1 MAEIGTDVFKAAEWL
16 KHGLVGMPTE
26 TVYGLAGNA
35 LDPERLVDIFEVKNR
50 PFFDPLIVHVPT
62 IESLSSLI
70 AHFPPVLKVLAEHF
84 WPGPLTLLLPRSDK
98 IPDLV
103 TSGLPEAAF
112 RVPAHPMALA
122 LLHECTF
129 PLAAPSANPFGYI
142 SPTTAQHVND
152 QLGAAIPYILDG
164 GSCRVGL
171 ESTIVGLLDGTP
183 TVFRLGGLSIA
194 DIEAVIGPVNINTNT
209 SSNPRAPGALKS
221 HYAPS
226 KPLLFGKI
234 DSLLE
239 THRNS
244 NPLLLVFGP
253 LKQGYPAERQLSL
266 SLTYDLKEAAAR
278 LFAMLREAD
287 TMDASLI
294 LAEELPAQGLG
305 LAINDRLRRA
315 AASDEDNAR

>member
-1 MAEIGTDVFKAAEWL
+1 MAEIGTDVLKAAEWL
-16 KHGLVGMPTE
+16 KQGLVGMPTE

-35 LDPERLVDIFEVKNR
+35 LDSKHLLEIFEVKKR

-62 IESLSSLI
+62 IESLSPLI
-70 AHFPPVLKVLAEHF
+70 THFSPVLKKLAEHF
-84 WPGPLTLLLPRSDK
+84 WPGPLTLLLPRSHE

-103 TSGLPEAAF
+103 SSGLPEAAF
-112 RVPAHPMALA
+112 RIPSHPVSLA
-122 LLHECTF
+122 LLNACGF

-152 QLGAAIPYILDG
+152 QLGEAIPYILDG
-164 GSCRVGL
+164 GSCSVGL
-171 ESTIVGLLDGTP
+171 ESTIVGLIDDTP
-183 TVFRLGGLSIA
+183 TVFRLGGLSLGE
-194 DIEAVIGPVNINTNT
+194 IEAVIGPVTLNTNT

-226 KPLLFGKI
+226 KPLLLGSI

-239 THRNS
+239 TYRS
-244 NPLLLVFGP
+244 LNPLLLVFGP
-253 LKQGYPAERQLSL
+253 LRQGYPAERQLSL

-278 LFAMLREAD
+278 LFALLREAD
-287 TMDASLI
+287 AMDAPLI
-294 LAEELPAQGLG
+294 LAESLPDIGLG

-315 AASDEDNAR
+315 AAPQEGN